1 MWHFL
6 DYPSNKMKV
15 VFAVQTLSRSCANAL
30 LFCENQ
36 LKLAEF
42 NGSQAT
48 SEFLFKFNE
57 IFDLLNSNDKFGR
70 FTQSPIN
77 QETFN
82 YFCEKF
88 ESLAIYICELKH
100 IDGSSVI
107 TGKRKQAFLG
117 WLSLCKSF
125 IYIYRCYIQTHHMEY
140 ILTYKYSQDHLEHF
154 FGQIRGSLGYNN
166 NPTTK
171 QVKCYFLIFSP

>member
-88 ESLAIYICELKH
+88 
-100 IDGSSVI
+100 
-107 TGKRKQAFLG
+107 
-117 WLSLCKSF
+117 
-125 IYIYRCYIQTHHMEY
+125 
-140 ILTYKYSQDHLEHF
+140 
-154 FGQIRGSLGYNN
+154 
-166 NPTTK
+166 
-171 QVKCYFLIFSP
+171 